1 QDGIQIFAATPR
13 SGAIIERNN
22 FHQAID
28 TCIRIQDQDRY
39 NFVIRNNV
47 CAGTINSG
55 FDLEHLHD
63 STISFNTVGASR
75 YGSNLSGQSSD
86 PGSDP
91 SNNLVE
97 DNIFMPAWNGT
108 GWLLAGTGHT
118 YRYNIIPEASSSV
131 PCSVGCLI
139 GLPIFSNAVSGAN
152 MRLASGSSGVDA
164 GINETGV
171 TQDVGGR
178 KRPAGPVSDI
188 GAWERQAGDP

>member
-63 STISFNTVGASR
+63 STISFNTVGASQ
-75 YGSNLSGQSSD
+75 YGSNLSGQASD
-86 PGSDP
+86 PASDP
-91 SNNLVE
+91 SNDLLE
-97 DNIFMPAWNGT
+97 DNIFMPAWNGC
-108 GWLLAGTGHT
+108 GWTLAGTGHS
-118 YRYNIIPEASSSV
+118 YRYDILPEA
-131 PCSVGCLI
+131 CSTPGCSP
-139 GLPIFSNAVSGAN
+139 GCSAATPAFVNPTSGTD
-152 MRLASGSSGVDA
+152 MRLAAGSV
-164 GINETGV
+164 GIDSAMGETGITV
-171 TQDVGGR
+171 DLGGR
-178 KRPAGPVSDI
+178 PRPVGAGPDV
-188 GAWERQAGDP
+188 GAWERQLTGP